1 MAGGW
6 EWALVFQS
14 GLTALASS
22 FNAFQ
27 FLVYPTTQRKRR
39 WGAVTLMIINLAFLV
54 QSLYLG
60 FLPSLTGGDAGDLLE
75 NPRVRFFTGLLPLL
89 ASFLILTFV
98 ITRQRGA
105 KSTLMKGNR

>member
-1 MAGGW
+1 MDGGW

-27 FLVYPTTQRKRR
+27 FLVYPTTQRKRH

-105 KSTLMKGNR
+105 KSTLMKGNG